1 MPKRHL
7 ILQKL
12 HRIGRAH
19 KVSDTLCPGYRSAKQ
34 REKLMH
40 KNGKK
45 TETIYYDPNDPK
57 YLKGSS
63 TYIGPQKK

>member
-1 MPKRHL
+1 MTITSTSFK
-7 ILQKL
+7 
-12 HRIGRAH
+12 G
-19 KVSDTLCPGYRSAKQ
+19 CPDAKTSSGYRSAKH
-34 REKLMH
+34 REKLKH